1 MNVFTREEAQYI
13 ASVAE
18 ALIMMSED
26 NVFSGWTGDA
36 HISAETIINLAEL
49 LYDREID
56 MYEIVEYFERYDS
69 LDDVFSY
76 DVNDDDDDYSGVV
89 VS

>member
-1 MNVFTREEAQYI
+1 MNVFTRQEAHYI

-18 ALIMMSED
+18 ALIMMCED
-26 NVFSGWTGDA
+26 SIFSGWLGDA
-36 HISAETIINLAEL
+36 DISAESILSLAEL
-49 LYDREID
+49 LYDRD
-56 MYEIVEYFERYDS
+56 VDVYEIFEYFEKYDS

-76 DVNDDDDDYSGVV
+76 NANEDEDDYNNFV